1 MRRKRA
7 ECSSTCNWFM
17 RMSKTGVASHL
28 LIGILPNLSNRE
40 EKKNSSDSFE
50 EACPVEAPLALLQ
63 PGLPYV
69 MRYF

>member
-1 MRRKRA
+1 
-7 ECSSTCNWFM
+7 
-17 RMSKTGVASHL
+17 MSKTGVASHL

-50 EACPVEAPLALLQ
+50 EACPVEAPRALLQ